1 MRGFGGRGGGGIN
14 FNIVANGF
22 NVNKIS
28 LLAIRVTDSFVPH
41 EDPLPLCGECTL
53 NYRNLVLGQ
62 VAP

>member
-1 MRGFGGRGGGGIN
+1 MRGFGGRGGGGD
-14 FNIVANGF
+14 
-22 NVNKIS
+22 KIS